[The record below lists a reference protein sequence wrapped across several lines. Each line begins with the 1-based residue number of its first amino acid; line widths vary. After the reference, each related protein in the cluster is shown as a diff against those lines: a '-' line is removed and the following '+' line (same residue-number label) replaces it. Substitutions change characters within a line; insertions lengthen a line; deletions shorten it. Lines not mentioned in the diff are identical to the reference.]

1 MTSATIP
8 HAKPGRE
15 HGSVI
20 RNVAICAPPTGG
32 AKMALTARHF
42 GTPIGV
48 ASVSDGSSARGS
60 PSSAARN
67 GRIENSAA
75 HKSEAAPAAARRARS
90 MVSRRS

>member
-42 GTPIGV
+42 GIPIGV
-48 ASVSDGSSARGS
+48 ASVSDGSLARGS

-67 GRIENSAA
+67 GRIENSA